1 MQLYKTN
8 ESLTYRLPVKK
19 SLILQLLI
27 SSAVFLATTNTAQ
40 NLIGQVGT
48 ETAVQSNVV
57 ASSTVATS
65 TEDMFDARTSD
76 DIQATVKAY
85 FKNTPVLAN
94 IARCEST
101 YQQYNADGTVFRGK
115 INNAD
120 VGVMQI
126 NEKYHA
132 TRAKNLGIDLHTL
145 EGNLEYGKRL
155 YKEQGVA
162 PWSASRSCWGAN
174 DVVAIR

>member
-8 ESLTYRLPVKK
+8 ELLTYRLPVKK
-19 SLILQLLI
+19 RLILQLLI

-40 NLIGQVGT
+40 NLIGQVDA
-48 ETAVQSNVV
+48 ETAGQSVV
-57 ASSTVATS
+57 ATTTAT
-65 TEDMFDARTSD
+65 TTDMFDARTSE
-76 DIQATVKAY
+76 DIKTTVKTY
-85 FKNTPVLAN
+85 FKDTPVLAN

-115 INNAD
+115 INSAD

-132 TRAKNLGIDLHTL
+132 MRAKNLGIDLYTL

-162 PWSASRSCWGAN
+162 PWSASRPCWGGTSNA
-174 DVVAIR
+174 VVATR